1 MYKTTCTYLGILL
14 LSIGML
20 LTHTA
25 HAQEQNNDLLKYPEK
40 IISYTQSGIK
50 KTEDAIE
57 KHLDSKDSLYISP
70 NKYKLTL
77 MVQYTNCYEYYKFTS
92 TSNTRQ
98 SITLTP
104 GTGDKLGVYVGW
116 KWLFIG
122 WSFDISKNN
131 AKNDINLSFYTSKIG
146 IDLFYRKRSDRFKI
160 RDIEGFYDENERELS
175 GYNRHFDGISVHQ
188 KGINI
193 YYIFNN
199 KYFSYPAAYSQTTN
213 QRISCGSFILG
224 LNYSEQ
230 SFNINS
236 GKFDPKIQAH
246 MSETLKFSDIEY
258 KDYSINFGYT
268 YNWVFAKNCLAN
280 ISFTPAIGYKN
291 TSFKLEN
298 GSEFIKNINFDF
310 ISRAAIVYNNSRW
323 FLGAS
328 FVSHSYSYRKT
339 NLSIMNGFGT
349 INVYMGI
356 NLFRRPL

>member
-1 MYKTTCTYLGILL
+1 MYKSAYTYLGALL
-14 LSIGML
+14 LSIVSFL
-20 LTHTA
+20 PHA
-25 HAQEQNNDLLKYPEK
+25 VRAQERGDLFKYPEK
-40 IISYTQSGIK
+40 IIGYTQSGIK

-57 KHLDSKDSLYISP
+57 KHLDRKDSLYISP

-77 MVQYTNCYEYYKFTS
+77 MVQYTNSYEYYKFTS
-92 TSNTRQ
+92 TGDTRQ

-116 KWLFIG
+116 KWLFVG

-146 IDLFYRKRSDRFKI
+146 IDLFYRKRSDRFRI
-160 RDIEGFYDENERELS
+160 SDIDGFHDADGREL
-175 GYNRHFDGISVHQ
+175 GNYNRGFDGISVYQ
-188 KGINI
+188 KGINV

-199 KYFSYPAAYSQTTN
+199 KRFSYPAAYSQSTN

-224 LNYSEQ
+224 LNYAEQ
-230 SFNINS
+230 SFNINP
-236 GKFDPKIQAH
+236 GKFDARIQAG
-246 MSETLKFSDIEY
+246 MSEALKISDVKY

-291 TSFKLEN
+291 TSFKLED

-310 ISRAAIVYNNSRW
+310 ISRAAIVYNNSKW
-323 FLGAS
+323 FIGTS
-328 FVSHSYSYRKT
+328 FVSHAYSYRKT
-339 NLSIMNGFGT
+339 NLSIVNGFGT

-356 NLFRRPL
+356 NLFRR